1 MCTSTRQGQQQQA
14 ECRAGSQQA
23 LLGRYLQQLRSQIQR
38 GIAFSLCSCL
48 DGAYVQQLTVFLLQ
62 VLRQQGLDYA
72 TWKRDIEQQRLR
84 MEGYS
89 QVNF

>member
-1 MCTSTRQGQQQQA
+1 MQSWVSAGAAGLTSATTTK
-14 ECRAGSQQA
+14 SNSK
-23 LLGRYLQQLRSQIQR
+23 RYSF
-38 GIAFSLCSCL
+38 FSMCSCL
-48 DGAYVQQLTVFLLQ
+48 DGAYVQHLTVFLLQ

-89 QVNF
+89 QVIF

>member
-1 MCTSTRQGQQQQA
+1 
-14 ECRAGSQQA
+14 
-23 LLGRYLQQLRSQIQR
+23 
-38 GIAFSLCSCL
+38 
-48 DGAYVQQLTVFLLQ
+48 LLQ